1 MQTLRGITHAHSRY
15 SFDGK
20 MELGDLHEL
29 LSTRGYD
36 FALMSEHIE
45 ELTAD
50 SMARF
55 VSECAL
61 LSSKGCVLVP
71 GIEIDDL
78 HILIYGI
85 RAAPTAW
92 NSLTDLTE
100 QFVEQGALIVIS
112 HPVKLH
118 EALPALAES
127 WAEGVEVWNTRYDGR
142 TGPRLKSL
150 QLYQARRKL
159 KASTVAI
166 GGVDLHSASDL
177 SELHLEVSAQEATVD
192 ALLDAIRGGHFKI
205 KNGSHEVKLSISRG
219 AKLSLVLQT
228 GFFDLAVKL
237 NKTLKGIGIIVP
249 KPLRKAIKKWI

>member
-1 MQTLRGITHAHSRY
+1 MRTLRGITHVHSCY

-20 MELGDLHEL
+20 LELGQLHEL
-29 LSTRGYD
+29 LSMRGYD

-61 LSSKGCVLVP
+61 LSAKGCVLVP
-71 GIEIDDL
+71 GIEIDAL

-85 RAAPTAW
+85 RSAPLAW
-92 NSLTDLTE
+92 SSVTDLAE
-100 QFVEQGALIVIS
+100 QFVDQGALIVVS

-118 EALPALAES
+118 GALPASVETG
-127 WAEGVEVWNTRYDGR
+127 AEGVEVWNSRYDGR

-150 QLYQARRKL
+150 QLFHARRKL
-159 KASTVAI
+159 NARTVAI

-177 SELHLEVSAQEATVD
+177 SGVHLEVSATEASRD
-192 ALLDAIRGGHFKI
+192 ALIAAIRADSFKI
-205 KNGSHEVKLSISRG
+205 MNGRREVKLS
-219 AKLSLVLQT
+219 LSSGVRLGLILQT
-228 GFFDLAVKL
+228 GFFDLAVRF
-237 NKTLKGIGIIVP
+237 NRRLKGIGIVVP
-249 KPLRKAIKKWI
+249 KPLRKAVRKWI